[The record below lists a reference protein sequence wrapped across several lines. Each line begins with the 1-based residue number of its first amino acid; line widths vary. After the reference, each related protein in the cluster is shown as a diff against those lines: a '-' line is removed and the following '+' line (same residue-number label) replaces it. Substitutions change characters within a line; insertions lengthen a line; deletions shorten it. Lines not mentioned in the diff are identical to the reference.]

1 MTNVFTSTG
10 PKTAQSNGMSET
22 ERLQMSRKHVVC
34 INGSS
39 MFLEF
44 VRMLLE
50 EECYNVTTTNFLPET
65 FVQIAAVKPDLLIL
79 DLQVGKQA
87 CWDLLDRISQ
97 DALTC
102 DIPVIVCS
110 TNQSLLDRARSDGRS
125 DRATRYIIKPFDI
138 DEMLSSVNA
147 LIGVA

>member
-1 MTNVFTSTG
+1 MTNVTIEAEPG
-10 PKTAQSNGMSET
+10 TAQFTGMT
-22 ERLQMSRKHVVC
+22 EAERIQMTRQHVFC

-39 MFLEF
+39 TFLEF

-87 CWDLLDRISQ
+87 CWDLLDRVSQ
-97 DALTC
+97 DALTR

-110 TNQSLLDRARSDGRS
+110 TNQTLLDRARDDGR
-125 DRATRYIIKPFDI
+125 ANYPTRYIVKPFDI
-138 DEMLSSVNA
+138 DEMLSSVHE

>member
-1 MTNVFTSTG
+1 MDGMMSTSVATS
-10 PKTAQSNGMSET
+10 QSRGMSEV
-22 ERLQMSRKHVVC
+22 ERRQMSRKHVFC

-39 MFLEF
+39 TFLEF

-65 FVQIAAVKPDLLIL
+65 FVQIAAVNPDLLIL

-102 DIPVIVCS
+102 DIPVVVCS
-110 TNQSLLDRARSDGRS
+110 TNKSLLDRARDDGRA
-125 DRATRYIIKPFDI
+125 DHPTRYIIKPFNI
-138 DEMLSSVNA
+138 EEMLSSVHE

>member
-1 MTNVFTSTG
+1 
-10 PKTAQSNGMSET
+10 MSES
-22 ERLQMSRKHVVC
+22 ERLQMSRQHVFC

-65 FVQIAAVKPDLLIL
+65 FVQIAAVRPDLLIL
-79 DLQVGKQA
+79 DLQIGKQA

-97 DALTC
+97 DALTR

-110 TNQSLLDRARSDGRS
+110 TTQSLLDRARNDGRA
-125 DRATRYIIKPFDI
+125 DRPTRYIVKPFDI
-138 DEMLSSVNA
+138 DDLLTSVHE
-147 LIGVA
+147 LIGNA